1 MHKIVLIFV
10 IMSKNNTKPRLDKF
24 DRLILDALQSDGRL
38 SNQDLAER
46 IGLSAAPCWR
56 RVKRLEG
63 EGLIDGYTAQLD
75 HDKLGLNVTAFTFVS
90 LENHH
95 PGSVEAFDKVISE
108 RPEVLECYSLSGQ
121 HDFLLRIVAR
131 DLASYE
137 EFLSR
142 HVLGVASVRSAST
155 SFVLKRKKFTTR
167 IPLPVT

>member
-1 MHKIVLIFV
+1 MRKKHTEPK
-10 IMSKNNTKPRLDKF
+10 LDKF

-38 SNQDLAER
+38 SNQELAER

-56 RVKRLEG
+56 RVKRLES
-63 EGLIDGYTAQLD
+63 ESVIDGYAAQLD

-95 PGSVEAFDKVISE
+95 PDSVEAFDKVISE

-137 EFLSR
+137 EFLTR
-142 HVLGVASVRSAST
+142 HVLGIASVRSAST

>member
-1 MHKIVLIFV
+1 MTDAVKEIKQVFRRSRSTLVEDAAGALALVVLLV
-10 IMSKNNTKPRLDKF
+10 
-24 DRLILDALQSDGRL
+24 
-38 SNQDLAER
+38 
-46 IGLSAAPCWR
+46 
-56 RVKRLEG
+56 V
-63 EGLIDGYTAQLD
+63 
-75 HDKLGLNVTAFTFVS
+75 GLNVTAFTFVS

-95 PGSVEAFDKVISE
+95 PDSVEAFDKVISE

-137 EFLSR
+137 EFLTL
-142 HVLGVASVRSAST
+142 HVLGIASVRSAST